1 VTLQVLVSTQ
11 QALSKARRRQA
22 EQNRSASNALKT
34 GRRLWRQVN
43 PDSLVDSWARLVPQ
57 LYTVIA
63 AAQLLAGRSADD
75 YVTAVLDDQGIDSAS
90 AGPVNPNGLVGL
102 SADGRDLMTTLMWPA
117 WAAITALVAGQS
129 IGRARAVGLAAAD
142 ITTATQVQDAYR
154 TAASIA
160 AATRK
165 ATTTW
170 TRALTGSGSCSRCI
184 ILAGTS
190 SWSTAFQRH
199 PRCDCTAIPS
209 NRAKASEVATDP
221 NKVFESLSK
230 EEQDRIF
237 GKGGAQAI
245 RDGADMNAIVNARRK
260 SAGISSAA
268 SNQLGL
274 IREQGILEEIQG
286 LNGNPRVTFSRTI
299 AQNRRDKRVRVM
311 PETIYRVARDR
322 DHAIELLKANGFIQE
337 DFRDRLMRVRGFV

>member
-1 VTLQVLVSTQ
+1 
-11 QALSKARRRQA
+11 
-22 EQNRSASNALKT
+22 
-34 GRRLWRQVN
+34 LWRQVN

-63 AAQLLAGRSADD
+63 AAQFLAGRSADD
-75 YVTAVLDDQGIDSAS
+75 YVTAVLDDQGIDSGS
-90 AGPVNPNGLVGL
+90 AGPVNPNGLVGIA
-102 SADGRDLMTTLMWPA
+102 ADGGDLAQKLMWPA
-117 WAAITALVAGQS
+117 WAAITALVAGES

-154 TAASIA
+154 AAASIA

-165 ATTTW
+165 ASTTW

-209 NRAKASEVATDP
+209 NRLKASEVATDP
-221 NKVFESLSK
+221 NMVFESLSK

-237 GKGGAQAI
+237 GKAGAQAI
-245 RDGADMNAIVNARRK
+245 RDGADMNSVVNARRK
-260 SAGISSAA
+260 VAGIKSAA
-268 SNQLGL
+268 QSQLGL
-274 IREQGILEEIQG
+274 IREQGILDEVQG
-286 LNGNPRVTFSRTI
+286 LRGNPRITFSRGPN
-299 AQNRRDKRVRVM
+299 QGRRDRRVRVM
-311 PETIYRVARDR
+311 PETIYKVARDR
-322 DHAIELLKANGFIQE
+322 DHAIELLRANGFIYGASAN
-337 DFRDRLMRVRGFV
+337 RR